1 MLKGMVWRLAVLMA
15 ATGVA
20 GHCAAAEVQQAIV
33 GHAGARYHLDLRMR
47 LEIPAAAAWR
57 VFTDFAALREL
68 NPIITQ
74 VHATRIAADRFEVDV
89 TVHACVLVFCRS
101 VRQLQ
106 DVRLYPQGQGG
117 VVDGRV
123 VPARSDFSYGMQR
136 WDIAPCRVKAQST
149 CLRFVADLEP
159 KFWIPPWIGSVLV
172 EHKMRKEAETVARNV
187 ECKVLRG
194 RPAAQPP
201 AAQPPAAQP

>member
-1 MLKGMVWRLAVLMA
+1 MLKGAAWGLAALVA
-15 ATGVA
+15 VTGVA
-20 GHCAAAEVQQAIV
+20 GYCAAAEVQQAIV
-33 GHAGARYHLDLRMR
+33 GHKGSRYHLDLRMR
-47 LEIPAAAAWR
+47 LEIPAGAAWQ

-68 NPIITQ
+68 NPIITE
-74 VHATRIAADRFEVDV
+74 VHATRIAADRFEVDA

-106 DVRLYPQGQGG
+106 DVRLYPQAQGG
-117 VVDGRV
+117 VIDGRV
-123 VPARSDFSYGMQR
+123 VPAHSDFSYGIQR
-136 WDIAPCRVKAQST
+136 WDIAPCSAEAQTT

-187 ECKVLRG
+187 ELKVLRN
-194 RPAAQPP
+194 RQAAQP
-201 AAQPPAAQP
+201 